1 MSATLIKLKP
11 AGYGDVAPKS
21 PLPETRDVLDALH
34 AVGHGFPG
42 HIAALAQRMGMP
54 ANTLNHKLNPSND
67 THHVTVR
74 EFQVITQ
81 LSNDYSAL
89 YALCA
94 SLDHV
99 ALPVAAEAE
108 GCVAER
114 LALIGSEV
122 GDVFR
127 QVSDAVK
134 DKRITP
140 NERRRVRKEVAE
152 AIQAL
157 NGLLQVL

>member
-1 MSATLIKLKP
+1 MSATLLKLN
-11 AGYGDVAPKS
+11 AARHGDVAASS
-21 PLPETRDVLDALH
+21 PPPDSRDVLDALH
-34 AVGHGFPG
+34 AIGHAFPG
-42 HIAALAQRMGMP
+42 HIAALALRMGQP
-54 ANTLNHKLNPSND
+54 ASTLNHKLNPTND

-81 LSNDYSAL
+81 LSADYSAL
-89 YALCA
+89 HALCA

-99 ALPVAAEAE
+99 AMPVAAEAD

-114 LALIGSEV
+114 LARIGAEV

-127 QVSDAVK
+127 QVDAARK

-140 NERRRVRKEVAE
+140 NERRRVRKEVAD